1 MLARAALLALPL
13 LARAHV
19 AMTYTRLTPGS
30 IRNANGPTSDGG
42 ASVNGA
48 CGTNAAWGS
57 NGNGEIFDGDT
68 VTLTINY
75 AAGHVSAANHFRMA
89 YACGAPSPNTMAG
102 AAAVLEST
110 THSCTA
116 KADGVAAPYVDNGVD
131 GGVNAAAG
139 IADNGYEVTCTL
151 PSMNVV
157 EGQPKECTVAL
168 IDQRNWCAEIC
179 SGDVSA
185 RCATRSRAKPLL
197 RAG

>member
-13 LARAHV
+13 LAHAHV
-19 AMTYTRLTPGS
+19 AMTYTRETPGS
-30 IRNANGPTSDGG
+30 IRNANGPTADGG

-48 CGTNAAWGS
+48 CGTNGAWGQ
-57 NGNGEIFDGDT
+57 NGNGEIFDGVT

-75 AAGHVSAANHFRMA
+75 AAGHVSNANYFRMA

-116 KADGVAAPYVDNGVD
+116 KADGQPAPYVDNGVD

-157 EGQPKECTVAL
+157 EGLPKECTIAL
-168 IDQRNWCAEIC
+168 VDQRNWCAEIC
-179 SGDVSA
+179 SGDASA